1 MHRIRAIT
9 LDLDDTLWEIGP
21 VIRRAE
27 SELWHWLQEHYPRIV
42 EKWPAD
48 EVVRVRIE
56 IAQEFPE
63 KSHDF
68 RFLRKTVLKRIAE
81 SSGYAADLVEPAF
94 EVFDA
99 ARNRVELYPEVLAEL
114 AWLNEHFQVV
124 AITNGNANLQR
135 IGIAHYFHEIVTSV
149 EVGVAKPARP
159 IFDEAINR
167 AGVEPHESLHVGDHP
182 ESDILGAQNAGMR
195 TAWINRTNATW
206 PDHLQSPD
214 VAVDSMSGVRQLLET
229 TVSGRSE

>member
-81 SSGYAADLVEPAF
+81 SSGYTADLVEPAF

-99 ARNRVELYPEVLAEL
+99 ARNRVELGL
-114 AWLNEHFQVV
+114 V
-124 AITNGNANLQR
+124 APSGT
-135 IGIAHYFHEIVTSV
+135 
-149 EVGVAKPARP
+149 AKALRKL
-159 IFDEAINR
+159 FD
-167 AGVEPHESLHVGDHP
+167 
-182 ESDILGAQNAGMR
+182 
-195 TAWINRTNATW
+195 
-206 PDHLQSPD
+206 
-214 VAVDSMSGVRQLLET
+214 
-229 TVSGRSE
+229 RSQC

>member
-1 MHRIRAIT
+1 M
-9 LDLDDTLWEIGP
+9 
-21 VIRRAE
+21 
-27 SELWHWLQEHYPRIV
+27 
-42 EKWPAD
+42 
-48 EVVRVRIE
+48 
-56 IAQEFPE
+56 
-63 KSHDF
+63 
-68 RFLRKTVLKRIAE
+68 
-81 SSGYAADLVEPAF
+81 
-94 EVFDA
+94 FDA
-99 ARNRVELYPEVLAEL
+99 ARNRVELFPEVLVEL
-114 AWLNEHFQVV
+114 AWLKEHFQVV

-195 TAWINRTNATW
+195 TAWINRTKATW